1 MSILQRARKS
11 AQKIAL
17 PGAVA
22 LTAFTTASPAHAWWE
37 ADYAYRTKIN
47 LNVDAAGIS
56 GEVARAPVLV
66 RLHSGNFNFKDVQ
79 ANGADLRFV
88 AGDDRT
94 PLKFHVEKWSI
105 VALDGRRRD
114 YQNGVF

>member
-47 LNVDAAGIS
+47 LNVD
-56 GEVARAPVLV
+56 VD
-66 RLHSGNFNFKDVQ
+66 F
-79 ANGADLRFV
+79 
-88 AGDDRT
+88 DR
-94 PLKFHVEKWSI
+94 
-105 VALDGRRRD
+105 
-114 YQNGVF
+114 